1 MEIPNT
7 FDLLTLPFR
16 GAYESAKDLITPKSH
31 AEALVDEIY
40 GGPSRGLP
48 MPEELTQYFPEDAEK
63 PQVFVETTQAVKKAA
78 AAAVDS
84 LTSATKKYLIIG
96 AVVLLVLVFVY
107 GLAGGLARR

>member
-1 MEIPNT
+1 MNPSA

-48 MPEELTQYFPEDAEK
+48 LPEELTQYFPEDAEK
-63 PQVFVETTQAVKKAA
+63 PQVFVETKQTIKKVAS
-78 AAAVDS
+78 AAVDN
-84 LTSATKKYLIIG
+84 LTSATKKYLVIGGII
-96 AVVLLVLVFVY
+96 LLVLVFVY